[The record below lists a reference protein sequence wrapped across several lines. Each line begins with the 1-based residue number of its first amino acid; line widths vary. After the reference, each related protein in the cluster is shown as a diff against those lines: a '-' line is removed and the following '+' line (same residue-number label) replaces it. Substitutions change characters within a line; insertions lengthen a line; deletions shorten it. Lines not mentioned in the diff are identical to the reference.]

1 MYSVFSGSLNSD
13 PCIAITRS
21 NESGI
26 YMRFTTMILYLHHRK
41 KVSKNLVEQR
51 SSTCLR
57 ITVES
62 KKSLKK
68 IANFGKVKNAIFSK
82 KMLKIE
88 S

>member
-1 MYSVFSGSLNSD
+1 MKFLEIFPSTKLL
-13 PCIAITRS
+13 RS
-21 NESGI
+21 TFRASTIREIFNAVQ
-26 YMRFTTMILYLHHRK
+26 TTQIKIKPELYELVSEYLA
-41 KVSKNLVEQR
+41 KV
-51 SSTCLR
+51 T
-57 ITVES
+57 TVES

>member
-1 MYSVFSGSLNSD
+1 MI
-13 PCIAITRS
+13 IAYQDVPKS
-21 NESGI
+21 
-26 YMRFTTMILYLHHRK
+26 
-41 KVSKNLVEQR
+41 
-51 SSTCLR
+51 

-62 KKSLKK
+62 KKPLKK

>member
-1 MYSVFSGSLNSD
+1 MLIKDSKHTKNG
-13 PCIAITRS
+13 P
-21 NESGI
+21 
-26 YMRFTTMILYLHHRK
+26 FTPNRA
-41 KVSKNLVEQR
+41 R
-51 SSTCLR
+51 A
-57 ITVES
+57 TVES